1 MRRLGSLLATLLLAT
16 GTVVAHA
23 GEEHAETGT
32 DPLLPLALVGGGVL
46 VLGTSAYL
54 DHADQR
60 DDRLANLGV
69 LLGIVGLLAGITLS
83 LV

>member
-1 MRRLGSLLATLLLAT
+1 MRRLGSVLTTLLLAT
-16 GTVVAHA
+16 GTAVAHT
-23 GEEHAETGT
+23 GHEHAGSGT
-32 DPLLPLALVGGGVL
+32 DPLLPLALVGAGVL

-54 DHADQR
+54 DHADQL

-69 LLGIVGLLAGITLS
+69 LLGIVGLMAGITLS